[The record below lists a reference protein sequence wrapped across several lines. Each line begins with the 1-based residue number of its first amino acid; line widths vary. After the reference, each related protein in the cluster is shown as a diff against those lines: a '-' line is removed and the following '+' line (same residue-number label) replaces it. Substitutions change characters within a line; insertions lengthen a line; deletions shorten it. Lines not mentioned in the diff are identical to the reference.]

1 MDWKTKVLLFVL
13 VLFGSVVPVSA
24 QDPQGSAGILQN
36 VVVSVSAALGAV
48 VALLAFW
55 WKFDSKIDANAKE
68 TNGKIDRTNERIDA
82 NARETNGKIDRT
94 NERID
99 AAKNDLKD
107 DAQKAHAEIG
117 TNIRRVEENINARFD
132 DLRDYIKLALKTAD
146 KD

>member
-1 MDWKTKVLLFVL
+1 MDWKTKVLLLVL

-55 WKFDSKIDANAKE
+55 WKFDSKIDANA
-68 TNGKIDRTNERIDA
+68 
-82 NARETNGKIDRT
+82 RETNGKIDRT

-117 TNIRRVEENINARFD
+117 TNIRESEKRLNDNINKVHATVQLLLEQAIRGQSSGPAQD
-132 DLRDYIKLALKTAD
+132 RP
-146 KD
+146 